1 MAAATSKKPNYIGV
15 LIVGAVAVGGYF
27 LYQKFFNKSGSDSGA
42 LDLGGSGGG
51 AGGDLGGGSED
62 PLSQIQDQMQ
72 PTAVNSY
79 AGDPNPTYR
88 QQVPQTV
95 ADLFAA
101 APSYSS
107 LGQAIL
113 PKTYA
118 GQTIVYNTAPNSKTG
133 EVATFQGGS
142 TFGNSMLQG
151 QQVGYVQVD
160 SSKPLPSYSLVSS
173 SSSSGG
179 SGGSSKSSSSS
190 VPAGVKAGTTF
201 QSVTV
206 KSSTGQT
213 LNMSVSSGF
222 AAKLSAALKSTS
234 SSSSSSSS
242 KAKKK

>member
-1 MAAATSKKPNYIGV
+1 MAAATSKKPNYIGI
-15 LIVGAVAVGGYF
+15 LIVGGIAVGAYF

-42 LDLGGSGGG
+42 LDLGSGGG
-51 AGGDLGGGSED
+51 AGGDLGGSED

-88 QQVPQTV
+88 QDVPQTV

-107 LGQAIL
+107 SGQAIL

-160 SSKPLPSYSLVSS
+160 SSKPLPSYTLVTKNT
-173 SSSSGG
+173 SGG
-179 SGGSSKSSSSS
+179 SGGGSGGSNKSTITSAALKGGS
-190 VPAGVKAGTTF
+190 VAS
-201 QSVTV
+201 QIVTV
-206 KSSTGQT
+206 KSNTGQAV
-213 LNMSVSSGF
+213 NINASAGF
-222 AAKLSAALKSTS
+222 AAKLAAALKTTTP
-234 SSSSSSSS
+234 
-242 KAKKK
+242 KKK